1 MYRWGNTAHDMARN
15 YVRKTERKS
24 WSSDS
29 LKKALEAING
39 GSSIRKAGR
48 DFNIPESTLRDQMKL
63 ASPSV
68 SLGRKGIFT
77 PQQEQEIVNHVIKL
91 ANLFYGVTPMSL
103 RKIAFD
109 FAVKNNIKH
118 NFNNQ
123 KQLAGKDW
131 LYLFIKRNP
140 KISLRQ
146 PEGTSINRITSF
158 NADEVK
164 RFFSHLEQI
173 YSKFHFAANR
183 VYNCDETGISNVP
196 NKSGK
201 IYAAR
206 GSKQVGVATSGE
218 RGRNVTVM
226 CCMNAAGG
234 YIPPMF
240 IYPRKRMS
248 ASLET
253 GGPVGAI
260 YHCSDNGWI
269 NQDLFLTWLEHF
281 KKHAKPS
288 LDDPVLVATMEK
300 AESGFRCTGIFPLNV
315 DRFTA
320 DDFAPAEQ
328 HRNISI
334 ACNLDESDVQK
345 NPQVTEVNVTSI
357 EDTMTSVP
365 SNSER
370 KDTQPST
377 STGTNCEKNLS
388 AAFVSIE
395 NIAPIPKKVR
405 RNIKKGGPKKQHS
418 QILTS
423 TPIKVQ
429 LLEDQKK
436 RESKAA
442 KAAGKKEASKL
453 KPKKVTQT

>member
-1 MYRWGNTAHDMARN
+1 
-15 YVRKTERKS
+15 
-24 WSSDS
+24 
-29 LKKALEAING
+29 
-39 GSSIRKAGR
+39 
-48 DFNIPESTLRDQMKL
+48 MKL

-288 LDDPVLVATMEK
+288 LDDPVLLVCDNHGSHISIAMHDFCKKNHIHVVSLPPHTSHRTQPLDVSFYSPLKNAFYRECDLHLKLTGHEKINMSELANLFNKAYVRVATMEK

-405 RNIKKGGPKKQHS
+405 RNIKKG
-418 QILTS
+418 S
-423 TPIKVQ
+423 TP
-429 LLEDQKK
+429 
-436 RESKAA
+436 
-442 KAAGKKEASKL
+442 
-453 KPKKVTQT
+453 